1 MNKVFLIGRLAKDVE
16 LRYTTSGT
24 AYGSFNLAVNRDYTN
39 EQGKREAD
47 FINIVVWRKQ
57 AENCSKY
64 IGKGSQIA
72 VDGKISTRKY
82 QTQNGDT
89 RYITEVVAE
98 NVQFLDS
105 KSNSNANTMQ
115 YTADETQNQN
125 MQTHNE
131 VQDPFAE
138 MGDIVQKDNSDM
150 ELPF

>member
-1 MNKVFLIGRLAKDVE
+1 MNKVFLIGRLVKNVE

-24 AYGSFNLAVNRDYTN
+24 AYGSFTLAVNRDYTN
-39 EQGKREAD
+39 EQGKRETD

-98 NVQFLDS
+98 NVQFLES
-105 KSNSNANTMQ
+105 KKSV
-115 YTADETQNQN
+115 TQTDTQSDP
-125 MQTHNE
+125 
-131 VQDPFAE
+131 QDPFEE
-138 MGDIVQKDNSDM
+138 MGDIVQRDNQDID
-150 ELPF
+150 LPF